1 MVRAA
6 LAQSVPLRAITLI
19 EAVVEAVA
27 VGGVTVMVFVVEG
40 VPAVQLAGSV
50 HE

>member
-1 MVRAA
+1 MRAA
-6 LAQSVPLRAITLI
+6 LVQSVPLRAITLI

-27 VGGVTVMVFVVEG
+27 VGGVTLMVLEVEG
-40 VPAVQLAGSV
+40 VVADQPVGSV